1 MTLVHL
7 MRHGE
12 TEWNAAGRLQG
23 QADIP
28 LSDKG
33 RAQVR
38 AQRDAMRPDT
48 MHCVASDL
56 SRAVE
61 TAQIMGFD
69 EPRRDRRLR
78 EINVGSWEGREVRGL
93 LAEDERAYRDWRSGR
108 HTPAGG
114 EQWTDFCD
122 RVLVAFDEHAGA
134 AAAEG
139 RDLVLVCHGGVVRAV
154 LDALLGLS
162 PDSFAASAT
171 ASLSSILL
179 HSPPVLVTYNTPPP
193 IALRLD

>member
-12 TEWNAAGRLQG
+12 TEWNTTGRLQG

-28 LSDKG
+28 LSDTG

-38 AQRDAMRPDT
+38 AQRHAMNG
-48 MHCVASDL
+48 HAILCVASDL

-61 TAQIMGFD
+61 TAQLIGFD
-69 EPRRDRRLR
+69 APQQDVRLR
-78 EINVGSWEGREVRGL
+78 EINVGSWEGRPVANL

-114 EQWTDFCD
+114 EPWAGFCE
-122 RVLVAFDEHAGA
+122 RVFNAFNEHAQTA
-134 AAAEG
+134 RVREC
-139 RDLVLVCHGGVVRAV
+139 DLVLVCHGGVVRAI
-154 LDALLGLS
+154 LYTLLGLP
-162 PDSFAASAT
+162 PDRFAAADP
-171 ASLSSILL
+171 ASVSSIELNSTPLL
-179 HSPPVLVTYNTPPP
+179 VAYNRAPPSTL
-193 IALRLD
+193 L